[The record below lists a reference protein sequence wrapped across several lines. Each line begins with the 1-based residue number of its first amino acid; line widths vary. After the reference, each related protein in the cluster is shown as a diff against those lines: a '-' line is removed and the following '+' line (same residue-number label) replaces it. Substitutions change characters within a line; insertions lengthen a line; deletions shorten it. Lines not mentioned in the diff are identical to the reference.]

1 VTVNAD
7 TPSVFIR
14 VGAKLDLGD
23 LNKEWKES
31 VEIAGKK
38 PDLKA
43 LDAELKSWW
52 DTRRAG
58 GGGQ

>member
-1 VTVNAD
+1 L
-7 TPSVFIR
+7 FIR

-43 LDAELKSWW
+43 LDAELKRWW
-52 DTRRAG
+52 DTRR
-58 GGGQ
+58 